1 MQTNRHVAKS
11 LERQQI
17 RTIRRFYH
25 AIAEINLALA
35 EVHSTIGS
43 TINKEKY
50 KYATAY
56 VDQYISYTSIWN
68 LKFVSNIENPE
79 VAMLQLLHLQY
90 ILQNEPAELFTK
102 ERGIVEE
109 QWSLFNVQKP
119 YKNEQILARLEKMMA
134 YIAAQ
139 QSRNE

>member
-35 EVHSTIGS
+35 DVHSTINS
-43 TINKEKY
+43 TINKDKY

-68 LKFVSNIENPE
+68 LKFVYNIENPE

-109 QWSLFNVQKP
+109 QWNCFNLHKP
-119 YKNEQILARLEKMMA
+119 FKNEQILARQEKMMM
-134 YIAAQ
+134 YIATQ
-139 QSRNE
+139 ESTNE

>member
-17 RTIRRFYH
+17 RSIRRFYH

-35 EVHSTIGS
+35 DVHSTISS
-43 TINKEKY
+43 TINKDKY

-68 LKFVSNIENPE
+68 LKFVYNIENPE

-90 ILQNEPAELFTK
+90 ILQNEPAELFTE

-109 QWSLFNVQKP
+109 QWNCFNLHKP
-119 YKNEQILARLEKMMA
+119 FKNEQILARQQKMMM
-134 YIAAQ
+134 YIATQ
-139 QSRNE
+139 ESMNE